1 MRILFNGEK
10 QITPWV
16 KVYGNEIPEFLE
28 GQRYAL
34 NAVEVKTGKVMI
46 HMIKILTE

>member
-1 MRILFNGEK
+1 
-10 QITPWV
+10 V

-34 NAVEVKTGKVMI
+34 NAVEVKTGKVFFNLNI
-46 HMIKILTE
+46 ILMK